1 MSRGNTCDPL
11 ICEERLL
18 WYTAASGGTQ
28 SADSLLATIED
39 SDMKKT
45 RRTSRVGENVRDAL
59 AEVLRHDIKDVPIGC
74 SSISEVE
81 VSPDLHYARVYMTGL
96 KEEDTRATVEALR
109 KIAGKVRYYLS
120 KRIQLRYTPELD
132 FRYDETA
139 MKALRVETLLREV
152 MPPANEDKPND
163 DDES

>member
-1 MSRGNTCDPL
+1 
-11 ICEERLL
+11 
-18 WYTAASGGTQ
+18 
-28 SADSLLATIED
+28 
-39 SDMKKT
+39 MKKT

-59 AEVLRHDIKDVPIGC
+59 AAILRLEFQDVQVGF

-96 KEEDTRATVEALR
+96 KEEETRETVEALR
-109 KIAGKVRYYLS
+109 KVAPRIRHSLG

-139 MKALRVETLLREV
+139 MRALRVETLLREV
-152 MPPANEDKPND
+152 IPPNPPE
-163 DDES
+163 DESGDDAKDD